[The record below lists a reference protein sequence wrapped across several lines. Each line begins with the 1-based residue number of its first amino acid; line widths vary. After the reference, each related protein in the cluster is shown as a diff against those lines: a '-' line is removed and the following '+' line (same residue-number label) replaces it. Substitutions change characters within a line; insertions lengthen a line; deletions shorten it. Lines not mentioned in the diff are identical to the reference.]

1 MYAAAPTPRARPHEL
16 ECVANMNARTTSSSS
31 CRTQQV
37 VVHTYS
43 SLANASPYS
52 APRPGTLARDWWAVG
67 WHERSCAARTPRML
81 FRSPTD
87 QPPPPEEEASFQ
99 VALQQTPAERSAA
112 KAAAVE
118 ACSAEQLALLQCYRQ
133 GSLLACTSAREAFWA
148 CYKRQRVRARASCH
162 AGSHASRARCRT
174 DD

>member
-1 MYAAAPTPRARPHEL
+1 
-16 ECVANMNARTTSSSS
+16 
-31 CRTQQV
+31 
-37 VVHTYS
+37 
-43 SLANASPYS
+43 
-52 APRPGTLARDWWAVG
+52 
-67 WHERSCAARTPRML
+67 ML

-133 GSLLACTSAREAFWA
+133 GSLLACSAAREAFWA
-148 CYKRQRVRARASCH
+148 CYKRQRVRARARCG
-162 AGSHASRARCRT
+162 AGSRAPRAACTAVPNPCAMPPLQGFQRT
-174 DD
+174 VMDAALATKPQAQDDTNRGAAK